1 MNDYYLRIVKLPRR
15 VEGVTVVNNDGT
27 FSIYLNELLSEE
39 ERRETLDHELRH
51 IRLEHFYNE
60 VPLPNAENA
69 ADKDPITIDEALAAG
84 YLLSFPDLQAFKRY
98 IDRLMNIHQP
108 PEKPE
113 AS

>member
-1 MNDYYLRIVKLPRR
+1 MNDYFLRIVRLPRR

-60 VPLPNAENA
+60 VPLLNAENA
-69 ADKDPITIDEALAAG
+69 ADKDPITIEEAKAAG
-84 YLLSFPDLQAFKRY
+84 YILEFPDLQSLKRY
-98 IDRLMNIHQP
+98 YDRLKESEQYG
-108 PEKPE
+108 
-113 AS
+113 

>member
-1 MNDYYLRIVKLPRR
+1 MNDYFLRIVRLPRR

-60 VPLPNAENA
+60 IPLLNAENA

-84 YLLSFPDLQAFKRY
+84 YLLSFPDLESLKRY
-98 IDRLMNIHQP
+98 ADRIVNAKKP